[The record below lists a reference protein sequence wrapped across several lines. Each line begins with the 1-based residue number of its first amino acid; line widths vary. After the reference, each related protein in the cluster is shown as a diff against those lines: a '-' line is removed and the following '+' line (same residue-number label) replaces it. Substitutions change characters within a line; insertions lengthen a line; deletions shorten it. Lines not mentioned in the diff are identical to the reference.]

1 MEFVSDIHG
10 RPDDPFKPSIFELVF
25 QEQLRDHLQPAL
37 KYVLSVFATRYPRYL
52 LRIVNKHEEF
62 YALLMFFIERY
73 YIGKHGASFAENF
86 YGLKRRRRPLF
97 STERA
102 DAAVGGSSMAKESRL
117 GRREMRLS
125 LLFLVGIPYIRAKAR
140 DYWEQLGGGADVGD
154 LEGASRH
161 RNAEQQSMLDRLR
174 STFKL
179 VYPWADTVFELWMMS
194 YNIGYLFDRTPFYR
208 PWLKWIGVDIRR
220 MGPEDYQRP
229 IPSST
234 QKTSLQSRRNLL
246 TLLKSFLFRTPSF
259 ILDSLK
265 ILLPLSIFFV
275 KFLEWWYSPTSPARV
290 LHSKADNGPLL
301 PQPKVLKPHSN
312 GILGAHPHEIYAR
325 KRKQEGLDGTPPLKY
340 GICPLCDGP
349 LANATALPSGYV
361 FCYKCVFEE
370 VEKHGRC
377 PVTLL
382 PMRTWMLRKVLV

>member
-1 MEFVSDIHG
+1 MGRYRFRTVDDVVQYWLFVRSD
-10 RPDDPFKPSIFELVF
+10 
-25 QEQLRDHLQPAL
+25 A
-37 KYVLSVFATRYPRYL
+37 VLSTLAQVD
-52 LRIVNKHEEF
+52 
-62 YALLMFFIERY
+62 
-73 YIGKHGASFAENF
+73 
-86 YGLKRRRRPLF
+86 RRRYTKNGPRGL
-97 STERA
+97 R
-102 DAAVGGSSMAKESRL
+102 K
-117 GRREMRLS
+117 S
-125 LLFLVGIPYIRAKAR
+125 L
-140 DYWEQLGGGADVGD
+140 DC
-154 LEGASRH
+154 
-161 RNAEQQSMLDRLR
+161 LR
-174 STFKL
+174 CPTAHVL
-179 VYPWADTVFELWMMS
+179 RVQ
-194 YNIGYLFDRTPFYR
+194 
-208 PWLKWIGVDIRR
+208 
-220 MGPEDYQRP
+220 QRP